1 MIRICLVFLLA
12 CLAACSP
19 QSPAG
24 ERVVLTVSGAVDK
37 PNRGAVDPRSDVFLN
52 WMGADFDAARVFT
65 AAELAALPQ
74 ETVETD
80 YPAGGGTHSYSGPLL
95 SAVLE
100 AAGADGA
107 VVTATALDG
116 YAADIPR
123 ALIEEYPVILATAR
137 DGEPLALGGFGPAKI
152 VFPRAGYAQLEGMD
166 DSLWV
171 WGVIWIDV
179 KQS

>member
-1 MIRICLVFLLA
+1 MLF
-12 CLAACSP
+12 LAACSP
-19 QSPAG
+19 EGPAG
-24 ERVVLTVSGAVDK
+24 DRVVLTVSGAVEND
-37 PNRGAVDPRSDVFLN
+37 NRGALNPRNDVFLN
-52 WMGADFDAARVFT
+52 WMGADFGAAHVFT
-65 AAELAALPQ
+65 AAELAALPH

-80 YPAGGGTHSYSGPLL
+80 YPAGGETHSYSGPLL

-100 AAGADGA
+100 AAGAQGS

-123 ALIEEYPVILATAR
+123 ALIEEFPVILATSR
-137 DGEPLALGGFGPAKI
+137 DGEPLPLGGFGPAMV
-152 VFPRAGYAQLEGMD
+152 VFPRADHAQLEGMD

-179 KQS
+179 KEG